1 MGSAN
6 KSASDPRL
14 VLNVRNRGLNQDRHI
29 SGRCSACE
37 DTLLASLADGE
48 GGGVEGLRAKLDKV
62 FDQHVADFHSK
73 KTTL

>member
-6 KSASDPRL
+6 KPASDPRL

-29 SGRCSACE
+29 SGDCSACG

-48 GGGVEGLRAKLDKV
+48 SGGVERLRDKLDKV
-62 FDQHVADFHSK
+62 FEQHVADFHSK
-73 KTTL
+73 KTAL